1 MISKDLDTINHIV
14 FFSSE
19 ELDKGYDYCNSIMEG
34 LKNRFP
40 GHHFM
45 LLPDTIAVKE
55 LGSESVRMMI
65 EELQKYL
72 ELISKEANT
81 K

>member
-14 FFSSE
+14 FFPSE
-19 ELDKGYDYCNSIMEG
+19 ELNKGYSYCNSIMEG

-40 GHHFM
+40 GHHFI

-55 LGSESVRMMI
+55 LGPESVHIMI

-72 ELISKEANT
+72 ELISKEE
-81 K
+81 KHK